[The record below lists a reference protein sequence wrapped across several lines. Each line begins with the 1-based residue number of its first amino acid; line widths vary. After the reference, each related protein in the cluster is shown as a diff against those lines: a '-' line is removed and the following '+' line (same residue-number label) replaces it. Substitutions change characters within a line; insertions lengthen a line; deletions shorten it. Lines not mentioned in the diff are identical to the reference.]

1 MKTPA
6 QAYDWD
12 LIKRLYTGGQT
23 AYAISKMEGM
33 PTKQAVMYRAKKE
46 GWDAVKAEAKE
57 LLPTVSDDSRAGTIA
72 RIIEHLGNGATH
84 RLACLQEGVSES
96 GWRLW
101 RSEDPLVA
109 AKAEQA
115 MATYVAKQVTRID
128 TAGDRDWKA
137 SAWLL
142 ERNPIARDELKPR
155 ETKGDN
161 QGLTVVIGIDRTKLT
176 VSEDGRTLTVEP
188 SDARII
194 DAEVP

>member
-6 QAYDWD
+6 QSYDWD

-57 LLPTVSDDSRAGTIA
+57 LLPSVSDDSRAGTIA
-72 RIIEHLGNGATH
+72 RILEHLANGATH

-96 GWRLW
+96 AWRLW
-101 RSEDPLVA
+101 RSEDVLLA

-115 MATYVAKQVTRID
+115 MASYVAKQVNRID
-128 TAGDRDWKA
+128 SAGERDWKA

-142 ERNPIARDELKPR
+142 ERNPVARDELKPR

-188 SDARII
+188 
-194 DAEVP
+194 E